1 MFRQIL
7 GPSPTLDVR
16 KKVRSH
22 LFFHWGNATDTHFSE
37 QEFFQVILD
46 NNSNSLRLTN
56 RQITEILSNKGKKLT
71 KDQRL
76 VKSIIEQTQVSRL
89 ISENR
94 FKNVEENIKIIFE

>member
-1 MFRQIL
+1 
-7 GPSPTLDVR
+7 
-16 KKVRSH
+16 
-22 LFFHWGNATDTHFSE
+22 
-37 QEFFQVILD
+37 VILD

>member
-1 MFRQIL
+1 M
-7 GPSPTLDVR
+7 
-16 KKVRSH
+16 
-22 LFFHWGNATDTHFSE
+22 
-37 QEFFQVILD
+37 ILD

>member
-1 MFRQIL
+1 M
-7 GPSPTLDVR
+7 
-16 KKVRSH
+16 
-22 LFFHWGNATDTHFSE
+22 
-37 QEFFQVILD
+37 ILD

-76 VKSIIEQTQVSRL
+76 VKSIIEQAQVSRL